1 MEYEVVFMSAD
12 TSIMYG
18 MLKRSTWRVLLAIA
32 ILVITAVVFTDYF
45 VTHPAVADQLSRTSI
60 ITLLI
65 LFSLYAAFVGSLSL
79 INSAAL
85 RLCRSRI
92 RRRESL
98 LLTMY
103 SSIINFFGPL
113 QSGPA
118 FRALYLKQKH
128 GVALRDYTLAS
139 FVYYFFYALFSVALL
154 VSAWLKWWLLPLIA
168 LAVLAVYLAS
178 QVKVSTVKGL
188 KRLDLGQWHF
198 MALASLLQV
207 GILFMIFFVELKTV
221 IPDVE
226 LWQAAV
232 YTGAANLALFVS
244 LTPGAIGFRESFL
257 LFSQNLHE
265 ISSTAIVSA
274 NILDRAVYVLM
285 LLGLA
290 AVIFGTH
297 ARRYLKSGL
306 KE

>member
-1 MEYEVVFMSAD
+1 MFIALP
-12 TSIMYG
+12 TSIMDS
-18 MLKRSTWRVLLAIA
+18 MLKRSTWRALLAVA
-32 ILVITAVVFTDYF
+32 ILILSAVLFVDYF
-45 VTHPAVADQLSRTSI
+45 VTHPEVGDQLSRTSLS
-60 ITLLI
+60 TLVL
-65 LFSLYAAFVGSLSL
+65 LFGLYVVFIGSLSL

-85 RLCRSRI
+85 RLCRARI
-92 RRRESL
+92 KRRESL

-128 GVALRDYTLAS
+128 GISLKDYTLAS

-154 VSAWLKWWLLPLIA
+154 ASAFLKWWLLPVLTSVALGVLIA
-168 LAVLAVYLAS
+168 SRLKSPL
-178 QVKVSTVKGL
+178 VSGIR
-188 KRLDLGQWHF
+188 RLDWGQWHY

-207 GILFMIFFVELKTV
+207 AILLLIFFIELNTV
-221 IPDVE
+221 MPNVE

-257 LFSQNLHE
+257 LFTQNLHD
-265 ISSTAIVSA
+265 ISNTAIVSA
-274 NILDRAVYVLM
+274 NILDRAIYVVL

-297 ARRYLKSGL
+297 ARSYLYKGIEQRS
-306 KE
+306 